1 MEDHDDFFGV
11 QKLFEEQ
18 KFSNRETNEELSIS
32 PNIEYQRKKGTEI
45 KRMGKQKKNSQPK
58 PWNPFIWL

>member
-58 PWNPFIWL
+58 P